1 MGKLPEYLAST
12 SFRNP
17 SDPEHSLFHF
27 ALNTNLN
34 MFQWLRTQPQAL
46 ALFTE
51 YNAAATRIQGP
62 SIRATISSLF
72 PMEVTAQLYNGSF
85 GGTEN
90 QEDDVLLVD
99 IGCGQGNALSEVR
112 QMRPDLRGRM
122 IAQDLPEVVERRG
135 EEQEGVENMAHNF
148 LEPQPVK
155 GKVPDWLSIQHPR
168 HLPNTTSIHHVNVHR
183 RPNLP
188 PLPHPP

>member
-27 ALNTNLN
+27 ALNTDLN

-51 YNAAATRIQGP
+51 YNAAATRLQGP
-62 SIRATISSLF
+62 DIRATISSLF
-72 PMEVTAQLYNGSF
+72 PVEATVKPHDDFAGDAVS
-85 GGTEN
+85 

-112 QMRPDLRGRM
+112 GMRPDLKGRM
-122 IAQDLPEVVERRG
+122 IAQDLPEVVQRRG
-135 EEQEGVENMAHNF
+135 AAGEGVENMVHNF

-155 GKVPDWLSIQHPR
+155 GTIPLYLSTQSPR
-168 HLPNTTSIHHVNVHR
+168 YFPSITSSRRLNFDR
-183 RPNLP
+183 RPDLP
-188 PLPHPP
+188 PFPHPP

>member
-12 SFRNP
+12 SYRNP

-27 ALNTNLN
+27 ALNTELN

-46 ALFTE
+46 AIFTE

-72 PMEVTAQLYNGSF
+72 PIEATAAPHKGSVS
-85 GGTEN
+85 GVEN
-90 QEDDVLLVD
+90 QDDDVLLVD

-135 EEQEGVENMAHNF
+135 EDQQGVENMAHNF

-155 GKVPDWLSIQHPR
+155 GIVPTELS
-168 HLPNTTSIHHVNVHR
+168 NSS
-183 RPNLP
+183 
-188 PLPHPP
+188 